1 MNREAAVEM
10 LEFSRLTEVV
20 EIFARILYGYF
31 LGLRYMDNI
40 HWIFYRKFPAP
51 SADRYFPMIFI
62 KIVDKFL
69 TFSFYP

>member
-31 LGLRYMDNI
+31 LGLRYLDII
-40 HWIFYRKFPAP
+40 HWIFYRKCLQQIDNFP
-51 SADRYFPMIFI
+51 
-62 KIVDKFL
+62 
-69 TFSFYP
+69 